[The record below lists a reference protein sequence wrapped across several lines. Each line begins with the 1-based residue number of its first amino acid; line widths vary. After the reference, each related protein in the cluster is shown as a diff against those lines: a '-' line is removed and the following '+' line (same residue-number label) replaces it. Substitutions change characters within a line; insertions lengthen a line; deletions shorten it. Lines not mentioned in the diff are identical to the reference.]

1 MHFED
6 VNGTVISDEHK
17 ITFNSSSEENNE
29 RTKKVFFRLL
39 GSGYDRLA
47 DYYLIMKDTEDGQ
60 QILRIPF
67 RIEIVFAQD
76 FDF

>member
-1 MHFED
+1 MP
-6 VNGTVISDEHK
+6 VTKAKRAG
-17 ITFNSSSEENNE
+17 NSSAEENNE

-39 GSGYDRLA
+39 GSGYDRLT
-47 DYYLIMKDTEDGQ
+47 DYYLIMKDIEDDQ